1 VIIGD
6 ISNLPIL
13 REEDLFKMKN
23 WKKLLAISLTIFLL
37 ITFIGCKS
45 TETESPVDTP
55 IARISAENS
64 ETNESQENQ
73 ESNEATSSIEVKVKK
88 GLRYS
93 TKEEVAAYI
102 HKFKELPPNFIT
114 KKEAQELGWNDS
126 EGNLWDVTA
135 RKSIGG
141 DRFYNREG
149 FLPEADNRQYYEC
162 DINYYGGYRGAER
175 IVYSNDGLIFYTDDH
190 YESFERLF

>member
-73 ESNEATSSIEVKVKK
+73 ESN
-88 GLRYS
+88 
-93 TKEEVAAYI
+93 
-102 HKFKELPPNFIT
+102 
-114 KKEAQELGWNDS
+114 
-126 EGNLWDVTA
+126 
-135 RKSIGG
+135 
-141 DRFYNREG
+141 
-149 FLPEADNRQYYEC
+149 
-162 DINYYGGYRGAER
+162 
-175 IVYSNDGLIFYTDDH
+175 
-190 YESFERLF
+190 